1 MEVFVDGASAGN
13 PGPSGA
19 GIVLKADGI
28 YEQFAI
34 PLAVMTN
41 HEAEFIAIKLG
52 LEEALKKQATLIR
65 LYSDSKVAIEAI
77 HKRHAKNPLFKP
89 HLDAIL
95 EMADSLELFFAE
107 WRNVS
112 QNKQADQLARQA
124 IKKQKQP
131 GVKKPDCFFFYSISR
146 VNVFK
151 PYFSTTAK
159 ASSRNPSYFKLGKSI
174 SSGTSV

>member
-19 GIVLKADGI
+19 GIVLKAEGI

-52 LEEALKKQATLIR
+52 LEEAIKKQATLIR

-89 HLDAIL
+89 HLEAIL
-95 EMADSLELFFAE
+95 EMADSFELFFAE

-124 IKKQKQP
+124 IKNRSNLESNNQIASI
-131 GVKKPDCFFFYSISR
+131 FYSISR

-159 ASSRNPSYFKLGKSI
+159 ASSRKPSYFKLGKSI

>member
-28 YEQFAI
+28 YEQLAI
-34 PLAVMTN
+34 PLEIMTN

-52 LEEALKKQATLIR
+52 LEEALKKQATFIR

-89 HLDAIL
+89 HLEAIL
-95 EMADSLELFFAE
+95 EMTDSLELFFAE

-131 GVKKPDCFFFYSISR
+131 GVK
-146 VNVFK
+146 
-151 PYFSTTAK
+151 
-159 ASSRNPSYFKLGKSI
+159 
-174 SSGTSV
+174 

>member
-1 MEVFVDGASAGN
+1 MEAFVDGASAGN

-28 YEQFAI
+28 YEQLAI

-52 LEEALKKQATLIR
+52 LEAALKKQATFIR

-77 HKRHAKNPLFKP
+77 QKRHAKNPLFKH
-89 HLDAIL
+89 HLDEIL
-95 EMADSLELFFAE
+95 QMSDSLTLFFVE
-107 WRNVS
+107 WRHVS

-131 GVKKPDCFFFYSISR
+131 GK
-146 VNVFK
+146 
-151 PYFSTTAK
+151 
-159 ASSRNPSYFKLGKSI
+159 
-174 SSGTSV
+174 

>member
-65 LYSDSKVAIEAI
+65 LYSDSKVALEAI

-131 GVKKPDCFFFYSISR
+131 GVK
-146 VNVFK
+146 
-151 PYFSTTAK
+151 
-159 ASSRNPSYFKLGKSI
+159 
-174 SSGTSV
+174 

>member
-19 GIVLKADGI
+19 GIVLKAEGI
-28 YEQFAI
+28 YEQFAV

-52 LEEALKKQATLIR
+52 LEEALKTQATFIR

-89 HLDAIL
+89 HLEAIL
-95 EMADSLELFFAE
+95 EMADSVELFFAE

-112 QNKQADQLARQA
+112 QNKQADQLAHQA
-124 IKKQKQP
+124 IKKQKQT
-131 GVKKPDCFFFYSISR
+131 GI
-146 VNVFK
+146 N
-151 PYFSTTAK
+151 
-159 ASSRNPSYFKLGKSI
+159 
-174 SSGTSV
+174 

>member
-19 GIVLKADGI
+19 GIVLKAEGI

-52 LEEALKKQATLIR
+52 LEEAIKKQATLIR

-89 HLDAIL
+89 HLEAIL
-95 EMADSLELFFAE
+95 EIADSFELFFAE

-112 QNKQADQLARQA
+112 QNKQADHLARQA

-131 GVKKPDCFFFYSISR
+131 GVK
-146 VNVFK
+146 
-151 PYFSTTAK
+151 
-159 ASSRNPSYFKLGKSI
+159 
-174 SSGTSV
+174 

>member
-19 GIVLKADGI
+19 GIVLKAEGI

-52 LEEALKKQATLIR
+52 LEEAIKKQATLIR

-89 HLDAIL
+89 HLEAIL
-95 EMADSLELFFAE
+95 EMADTFELFFAE

-131 GVKKPDCFFFYSISR
+131 ESNNQIASIFYSISR

-159 ASSRNPSYFKLGKSI
+159 ASSRKPSYFKLGKSI

>member
-28 YEQFAI
+28 YEQ
-34 PLAVMTN
+34 LAVPLEIMTN

-52 LEEALKKQATLIR
+52 LEEALKKQATFIR

-89 HLDAIL
+89 HLETIL

-131 GVKKPDCFFFYSISR
+131 GVK
-146 VNVFK
+146 
-151 PYFSTTAK
+151 
-159 ASSRNPSYFKLGKSI
+159 
-174 SSGTSV
+174 

>member
-124 IKKQKQP
+124 IKNRSNLESNNQIASIFIRYPELTFLNRIFQLQQKHLR
-131 GVKKPDCFFFYSISR
+131 GIR
-146 VNVFK
+146 H
-151 PYFSTTAK
+151 
-159 ASSRNPSYFKLGKSI
+159 I
-174 SSGTSV
+174 SS

>member
-19 GIVLKADGI
+19 GIVLKAAGI

-34 PLAVMTN
+34 PLEVMTN

-52 LEEALKKQATLIR
+52 LEEALKKQATFIC

-89 HLDAIL
+89 HLEAIL
-95 EMADSLELFFAE
+95 EMADSVELFFAE

-131 GVKKPDCFFFYSISR
+131 GVK
-146 VNVFK
+146 
-151 PYFSTTAK
+151 
-159 ASSRNPSYFKLGKSI
+159 
-174 SSGTSV
+174 

>member
-19 GIVLKADGI
+19 GIVLKATGV

-34 PLAVMTN
+34 PLKVMTN

-52 LEEALKKQATLIR
+52 LEEALKKQATFIR

-89 HLDAIL
+89 HLEAIL
-95 EMADSLELFFAE
+95 EMADSVELFFAE

-131 GVKKPDCFFFYSISR
+131 GVK
-146 VNVFK
+146 
-151 PYFSTTAK
+151 
-159 ASSRNPSYFKLGKSI
+159 
-174 SSGTSV
+174 